1 LFKPLLHTTT
11 TFNVIGI
18 LEKKK
23 KKIALALESG
33 NVLGMVP

>member
-23 KKIALALESG
+23 KIALALEAG